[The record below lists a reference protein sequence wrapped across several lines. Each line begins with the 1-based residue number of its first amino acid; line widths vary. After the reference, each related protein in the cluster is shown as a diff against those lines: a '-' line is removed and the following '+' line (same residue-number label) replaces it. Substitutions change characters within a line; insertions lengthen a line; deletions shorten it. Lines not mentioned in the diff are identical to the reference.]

1 MSRLSK
7 THAFAC
13 LALFLNAPLTASPFS
28 PLQEESKPEP
38 GAGAGEA
45 PEPNDDAKAEEPVA
59 LDITIETGKAKV
71 RDHATIDL
79 PDGWGYLQTKDAR
92 FVVEKVWGNPPD
104 AGVLGL
110 VIPSTSKDPREWAYG
125 IITSFEDEG
134 YVKDDDAKDTDYD
147 QLLAD
152 MQAGM
157 SEANKQRKKA
167 GYGTVDLVGWAE
179 RPHYDSAQKKL
190 YWAKTLRFDDE
201 PSTVLNY
208 DVRILGRHGYLVLQA
223 VAQSDQLAEVAEGS
237 KAVLARTEFVD
248 GKRYEDFDSSIDKV
262 AAYGIG
268 GLIAGKVLLKAGILK
283 VLLKPLLIV
292 GAIVVAAAAKLFG
305 KKKAVEPT
313 TEG

>member
-7 THAFAC
+7 ALAFAC
-13 LALFLNAPLTASPFS
+13 IHLFLGASMSASPLS
-28 PLQEESKPEP
+28 TARGQETAEDGSR
-38 GAGAGEA
+38 ADEA
-45 PEPNDDAKAEEPVA
+45 PEQDAAGKNAEPVA
-59 LDITIETGKAKV
+59 LDITIETGKVKV

-110 VIPSTSKDPREWAYG
+110 VIPSMSKDPREWAYG

-147 QLLAD
+147 ALLAD
-152 MQAGM
+152 MQEGM
-157 SEANKQRKKA
+157 KESNKQRKKA

-223 VAQSDQLAEVAEGS
+223 VAQSDQLTEVAEGS

-292 GAIVVAAAAKLFG
+292 GAVVVAAAAKLFG